1 MEKQLITGRRYTM
14 KRLHKVAET
23 YYRIT
28 YKTSDGDWTA
38 ECHVIN
44 GKRQSYCIS
53 NNRYYYFERAL
64 RTLESTLRE
73 YV

>member
-1 MEKQLITGRRYTM
+1 M

-38 ECHVIN
+38 ECHVLN

-53 NNRYYYFERAL
+53 NKKYYYFERAL
-64 RTLESTLRE
+64 RTLNAAERAIERAERE
-73 YV
+73 HHEEK

>member
-1 MEKQLITGRRYTM
+1 M

-38 ECHVIN
+38 ERAI
-44 GKRQSYCIS
+44 
-53 NNRYYYFERAL
+53 ERA
-64 RTLESTLRE
+64 ERE
-73 YV
+73 HNEEK